1 MKHNVFMW
9 GIFLC
14 GFPLLTF
21 ADQNKELQQ
30 EVRNLQQQTVKLQAQ
45 LNRLQTQLVKQTDI
59 KKTETPTK
67 PTNNAYSISSEQ
79 KKPQTPASNSGKPQ
93 TLKQAPEAV
102 HSSTVSV
109 HRLDNDPESLEF
121 YPTALVADEHIVTY
135 IAGTPIVASP
145 YLGSRPAFDGS
156 DYIVNISS
164 INRDIRLMQ
173 QRRRLYR
180 AYEKIGY
187 PIPHQPIIAISGK
200 VEPLATLGSGDAFFS
215 HSTGDLTLG
224 SSELDVA
231 AILNDKVEAYM
242 ALSVDTSPPDV
253 GGQRLANSSVDLNM
267 AFVNIGDLDETPFY
281 LTGGQLF
288 VPFGRFS
295 TSMVSAT
302 LPLMLART
310 KTRPV
315 ILGYKSQY
323 ESGPFA
329 ALYGYKSDTTLA
341 STAVGGLNLGYV
353 FDTGYATGEFGASGI
368 SSMNDSGGMQFTG
381 STPGINIGNFGG
393 FSSPTN
399 GNENV
404 KKIPAFGVHAYL
416 SVDRYNFTA
425 EWVGATGRFR
435 TQDLSFNG
443 RGARP
448 QAGQLEAS
456 VTFIAFDKPS
466 SVGLGYQWAKETLAL
481 NIPRQRISGVFNIS
495 LWKDTVESLEYRH
508 DFNYAPTQYANG
520 AAPVGQINSNTFG
533 AGGANDTLLAQIGV
547 YF

>member
-1 MKHNVFMW
+1 MRHNVFAW
-9 GIFLC
+9 GIIVC
-14 GFPLLTF
+14 CFPMI
-21 ADQNKELQQ
+21 AAAGQKDDLQQ
-30 EVRNLQQQTVKLQAQ
+30 EVQHLQQQTIALQAQ
-45 LNRLQTQLVKQTDI
+45 LNRLQTQLVKQSETKNVEKSTT
-59 KKTETPTK
+59 KKSLSAKDKSKTQQAPAKATIP
-67 PTNNAYSISSEQ
+67 AAA
-79 KKPQTPASNSGKPQ
+79 PASAAKG
-93 TLKQAPEAV
+93 V
-102 HSSTVSV
+102 HNSTVTV

-121 YPTALVADEHIVTY
+121 YPTALVADERIITY
-135 IAGTPIVASP
+135 IAGTPVVASP

-187 PIPHQPIIAISGK
+187 PIPHQPILAISGK

-281 LTGGQLF
+281 LTGGQLY

-295 TSMVSAT
+295 TSMVSAP
-302 LPLMLART
+302 LPLLMART

-315 ILGYKSQY
+315 ILGYKSQH

-353 FDTGYATGEFGASGI
+353 FDNGYSTGELGVSGI
-368 SSMNDSGGMQFTG
+368 SSMNDAGGMQFTG
-381 STPGINIGNFGG
+381 STPGIDIGNFGG

-404 KKIPAFGVHAYL
+404 KKIPAFGAHVYW
-416 SVDRYNFTA
+416 SIDRYNFTA

-443 RGARP
+443 KGARP
-448 QAGQLEAS
+448 QAGQLEGS
-456 VTFIAFDKPS
+456 VTFIAFDKPA
-466 SVGLGYQWAKETLAL
+466 SVGVGYQWSKETLAL
-481 NIPRQRISGVFNIS
+481 NIPRHRINGVFNIS

-508 DFNYAPTQYANG
+508 DFNYATTQYANG
-520 AAPVGQINSNTFG
+520 AAPIGAFNAPTYG
-533 AGGANDTLLAQIGV
+533 AGGATDTLLAQIGV